1 MPETARPRI
10 TKPSPA
16 KKRCSWCGGD
26 PLLEHYHD
34 TEWGVPEHDDDR
46 LFERLALQIFQAG
59 LNWKM
64 ILLKRPAL
72 KKAFRDFDIDRVA
85 RFDARS
91 VNRLMNDAGIIRN
104 RKKIEAVIENAK
116 RLREIR
122 KEYGS
127 FDAWIA
133 GLSSGLAGLQKEF
146 RNRFA
151 FMGPEIT
158 RMFVMNIG
166 KVWGVHERKCF
177 RYKR

>member
-1 MPETARPRI
+1 MGKTARRKKS
-10 TKPSPA
+10 KPSPA

-59 LNWKM
+59 LNWKL
-64 ILLKRPAL
+64 ILAKRPAF

-116 RLREIR
+116 RLQQIR

-127 FDAWIA
+127 FDVWIE
-133 GLSSGLAGLQKEF
+133 GLPSTLKPLQKEF

-166 KVWGVHERKCF
+166 KVKTVHERKCF